1 MTTAPPITRIIT
13 QPMRRARFAVA
24 AIFLING
31 TLLANWIARIPDVK
45 AALNL
50 NESRLGLAL
59 LCMAAGA
66 LVAQIASGW
75 LIGRLGS
82 RAVTV
87 ATALLFCLAAFLP
100 GQATSFPVLM
110 GALFLFGA
118 FNGGLDV
125 AMNAQAALVEGVYG
139 KPIMASFHGLWSV
152 GGLAGAVLGG
162 LMASWGIGVIPHLFG
177 AGTVALILMGV
188 ATRGL
193 IVDAGNSGGAGPAF
207 ALPPRTLL
215 PMGAIAFAVLFCEG
229 AVADWSAVYLR
240 DTLQSAPGVAA
251 AGYAAFAL
259 LMAGGRLTGDW
270 LSVRLGPT
278 RLVRGGGLLVVLGIG
293 LIVIAPMPWLAI
305 AGFGL
310 IGAGVACIFPLIL
323 SAAAQTPGVIPGTA
337 IAAMATAGYTGF
349 LVGPPLLGFVA
360 QGLSLRIALGLL
372 GIFGLLIWYFGAA
385 VGRSRQPG

>member
-1 MTTAPPITRIIT
+1 MTTATHTIPIIT
-13 QPMRRARFAVA
+13 QPIRRARFAVA

-45 AALNL
+45 GALAL
-50 NESRLGLAL
+50 NESQLGIAL
-59 LCMAAGA
+59 LSMAAGA

-82 RAVTV
+82 RTVTIV
-87 ATALLFCLAAFLP
+87 TALLFCLAAFLP
-100 GQATSFPVLM
+100 GQATSLPMLM
-110 GALFLFGA
+110 GALFIFGA

-125 AMNAQAALVEGVYG
+125 AMNAQAALVEGAYAR
-139 KPIMASFHGLWSV
+139 PIMSSFHGLWSV
-152 GGLAGAVLGG
+152 GGLVGAVLGG

-177 AGTVALILMGV
+177 AGTIALILMWL

-193 IVDAGNSGGAGPAF
+193 IVDVGSSGSSGPAF

-270 LSVRLGPT
+270 LAVRLGPT
-278 RLVRGGGLLVVLGIG
+278 RLVRSGGLLVVVGIG
-293 LIVIAPMPWLAI
+293 LIVIAPLPWLAI
-305 AGFGL
+305 VGFGL

-323 SAAAQTPGVIPGTA
+323 SAAAQSPVVTHRVGV
-337 IAAMATAGYTGF
+337 AGGLWLLN
-349 LVGPPLLGFVA
+349 LVLWGSG
-360 QGLSLRIALGLL
+360 
-372 GIFGLLIWYFGAA
+372 GA
-385 VGRSRQPG
+385 R